1 MEVIKMEKKIYIC
14 LFLVLVGLDFTY
26 SEKALATLDKP
37 EPYEESYPKIG
48 YQSVDNALLAF
59 ERHFKKDVILPL
71 RVPSIPFTHCFGRF
85 SDLQGT
91 INDSFDLE
99 CVHDQI
105 PENHYTIEVRPSKHK
120 IQFTNKHI
128 KKSYILPD
136 GQSAHYIENSGSE
149 ILVFEKANWQY
160 MLSIDKRVSKQVS
173 IESLIKIANSIDYS
187 TKKKKLL

>member
-1 MEVIKMEKKIYIC
+1 MEKKIYIC

-59 ERHFKKDVILPL
+59 ERHFKKDVMLPL

-128 KKSYILPD
+128 KKSYLLQD

-149 ILVFEKANWQY
+149 MLVFEKANWQY

>member
-1 MEVIKMEKKIYIC
+1 MEKKIYIC
-14 LFLVLVGLDFTY
+14 LFLVLVGLNFIY
-26 SEKALATLDKP
+26 SESATANLDKP

-48 YQSVDNALLAF
+48 YQSIDNALLAF
-59 ERHFKKDVILPL
+59 ERHFKKDVLLPL
-71 RVPSIPFTHCFGRF
+71 RVPSLSFTHCLGRF

-105 PENHYTIEVRPSKHK
+105 PENHYTIEIRPSKHK
-120 IQFTNKHI
+120 IQFENKHI
-128 KKSYILPD
+128 KRSYLLKD
-136 GQSAHYIENSGSE
+136 GQSAHYIESSGFE
-149 ILVFEKANWQY
+149 MLVFEKANWQY

-173 IESLIKIANSIDYS
+173 IQSLIEIANSIDYS